1 MAMNRETKRALQR
14 QGTIDAE
21 GEPTRDK
28 QRRAPRQQPQPVAK
42 EARTKPREF
51 VREVRAELRKVVWP
65 TKAETI
71 NYSVVVFI
79 TVVVL
84 TAFIA
89 LLDFGSSKAVLW
101 IFSS

>member
-1 MAMNRETKRALQR
+1 MAMNRETKRALQKR
-14 QGTIDAE
+14 GDV
-21 GEPTRDK
+21 GEDGAPK
-28 QRRAPRQQPQPVAK
+28 APRRSPAKQPPA
-42 EARTKPREF
+42 ARTKEERTSPRQF
-51 VREVRAELRKVVWP
+51 LREVRAELRKVVWP

-89 LLDFGSSKAVLW
+89 LLDFASSKAVLW
-101 IFSS
+101 IFSNS

>member
-14 QGTIDAE
+14 QGTLDAE
-21 GEPTRDK
+21 GAPTREK
-28 QRRAPRQQPQPVAK
+28 RRAPNKQPAPLPK
-42 EARTKPREF
+42 EARTGPREF

-89 LLDFGSSKAVLW
+89 LLDLGSSKAVLW

>member
-1 MAMNRETKRALQR
+1 M
-14 QGTIDAE
+14 
-21 GEPTRDK
+21 
-28 QRRAPRQQPQPVAK
+28 
-42 EARTKPREF
+42 
-51 VREVRAELRKVVWP
+51 RKVVWP

-89 LLDFGSSKAVLW
+89 LLDFGSSKAILW
-101 IFSS
+101 IFSSS